1 MVGAWRPG
9 AVNMTLWAFFDESGE
24 HGADGKLAY
33 RHDAAA
39 AAGWCDRA
47 RNGRLFRELLPDS
60 WLRVS
65 GSAKMPQIDQRVSHQ
80 LHTVM
85 ASLFERKAQQKPFE
99 FVLPREGPLH
109 AES

>member
-1 MVGAWRPG
+1 MLREDEFVNYTTGEQAGCVSVGLAKGKFRRTVKACLEEVRP
-9 AVNMTLWAFFDESGE
+9 V
-24 HGADGKLAY
+24 
-33 RHDAAA
+33 
-39 AAGWCDRA
+39 
-47 RNGRLFRELLPDS
+47 LLPRSLPFS

-85 ASLFERKAQQKPFE
+85 ASLFELKAQQKPFE